1 MHHYSY
7 NIFGNMLMELSKL
20 DFTQLVALRAD
31 VEAEIKRRE
40 SEEKSKAKKQII
52 ELARAYGLSV
62 EEVLGKT
69 GGVRKPVEA
78 KYRHPVS
85 PELTWTGRGRKPV
98 WVQEWISSGK
108 ALEALAI

>member
-1 MHHYSY
+1 
-7 NIFGNMLMELSKL
+7 MELSKL

-69 GGVRKPVEA
+69 GGVRKPVGSQ
-78 KYRHPVS
+78 VS
-85 PELTWTGRGRKPV
+85 PPGQPGTDLDRSRSQTGLGSG
-98 WVQEWISSGK
+98 WISSGK